1 MRPAVTL
8 RQIRLWSGLVLLVYL
23 TSHFLNHALGLVSLG
38 TMEAGREPFSWF
50 WRGPGLPFLAGALLV
65 HVVLAFVSIF
75 LRRSFRLA
83 RWEWFQLVLGFSVPP
98 LLAVH
103 LIATLWASLI
113 FDIEPT
119 YEFVLL
125 STWVSG
131 GWSTIQQALLLFV
144 AWLHGCIGLHFWLR
158 LKPWYAQFQPYLYA
172 VALLLPVLG
181 FLGFASAGREVAI
194 LAEDPAWLAAMWA
207 RVGPLSEAEIAHIYA
222 LEKWIL
228 GVYAALIAAV
238 LAARILRRWWH
249 RRRSIRI
256 DYPDGRSIE
265 VRPGTSILEASRLA
279 GIPHASVCGGRGR
292 CSTCRVRV
300 LAGAEQLPPAG
311 ASERIVLSRVIAGE
325 GVRLACQVRPTAP
338 VTVLP
343 LLPAGASPRD
353 AQPRPGYLQG
363 KEVEIAILFADLR
376 AFTALSEH
384 KLPYDVVFILN
395 RYFRAMGTAVE
406 TAGGHIDKFIGDG
419 VMALFGI
426 GENVGEGARRALEAA
441 RQMARNLEEVNRLL
455 AHDLDEPLRIGIGI
469 HAGAAI
475 VGEMGYGR
483 AISLTAV
490 GDAVNTASR
499 LESLT
504 KEFSCQ
510 LVLSDSVAR
519 AAGIAFGD
527 APRHELTLRG
537 RGVPL
542 TVIAIE
548 NAALLALPDAGPPA
562 EPAPTAEAV
571 LAEEKQVAAETV

>member
-1 MRPAVTL
+1 MTL
-8 RQIRLWSGLVLLVYL
+8 RQLRLWSGLVLLAYL

-38 TMEAGREPFSWF
+38 AMEAGREAFGWF
-50 WRGPGLPFLAGALLV
+50 WRGPGLPFLAGGLLV
-65 HVVLAFVSIF
+65 HAALAFVSIY

-83 RWEWFQLVLGFSVPP
+83 RWEWFQLGLGFAIPP

-113 FDIEPT
+113 FGIEPT
-119 YEFVLL
+119 YEFVLFAA
-125 STWVSG
+125 WVAG
-131 GWSTIQQALLLFV
+131 GWPTIQQSLLLFV

-158 LKPWYAQFQPYLYA
+158 LKPWYAQWQPYLYA
-172 VALLLPVLG
+172 VALVLPVLG

-194 LAEDPAWLAAMWA
+194 LAEDPAWLTAMWA
-207 RVGPLSEAEIAHIYA
+207 RVGPLSDAEIAGIYA
-222 LEKWIL
+222 LEKWVL
-228 GVYAALIAAV
+228 GSYVALIAAV
-238 LAARILRRWWH
+238 LTARAIRKWWH

-300 LAGAEQLPPAG
+300 LAGAEQLPPAST
-311 ASERIVLSRVIAGE
+311 SERIVLSRVIAGE
-325 GVRLACQVRPTAP
+325 GVRLACQVRPTAA

-363 KEVEIAILFADLR
+363 KEIEIAILFADLR

-426 GENVGEGARRALEAA
+426 GENVSDGARRALEAA

-499 LESLT
+499 LETLT

-510 LVLSDSVAR
+510 LVLSDAVAH
-519 AAGIAFGD
+519 AAGMAFAD
-527 APRHELTLRG
+527 ASRHELTLRG
-537 RGVPL
+537 RANPL

-548 NAALLALPDAGPPA
+548 NAALLPLPDAGQA
-562 EPAPTAEAV
+562 VEPAPTAEAV
-571 LAEEKQVAAETV
+571 LAEAKQAAAEPV